1 MRMRRAIGGALLSL
15 LAAAGIGSIPSAAA
29 QGDRQVGGV
38 ERGTSSPAGPARP
51 VMVPA
56 AMPSAFAELAQT
68 QRLVAD
74 VFFGGTRIGQFDVE
88 ARPGEVRFARPE
100 SVVAAIPNVADAGA
114 VTHALTGVLD
124 ANARFL
130 CADTSSPC
138 EAPKPEAAAI
148 VFDPRRFRID
158 LYVNSRL
165 LAVRAVTAD
174 RFLQPYSK
182 GLTFVDVVGGAIAGG
197 DGQALNY
204 NFYNRAIIGA
214 GNARLVS
221 EASVSS
227 GRGLDVDTLAAQLDR
242 PGTRYSAGLFYAPGA
257 DLVGRR
263 RILGVGIASQF
274 DTRADRMQLFGSPL
288 VVFLGQRSRVDIYV
302 EGRLVSSHSFEAG
315 NQTLDTA
322 ALPDGSYPVE
332 IRVQEASGATRIERR
347 FFTKSTA
354 IAPVGHLS
362 FFANAGLLAADRKDK
377 WLSVARV
384 PLLTAGLAGRAGPT
398 IAWDATVMMTDRKAL
413 TEVGITYLA
422 PNFQTRLAVLGSSAG
437 DYGIVEQAGSTT
449 GGAFGYN
456 FDLRSVHS
464 RDRAPLIPLADY
476 VYDNFSS
483 ANPIIQGFQG
493 ASANF
498 AQAIGNVSYFVG
510 GGQIGVSAY
519 LRHDEGRP
527 TSYAIGPTV
536 RWTVLRRRQLQLT
549 FNGAYAATNHGRS
562 VAFGLQLQVFGN
574 RSSFSVQTGA
584 QTGLGDRQRRLDD
597 VEEVSASIHRSG
609 VLGGEFDASGTVQ
622 HSGDGTVLQASA
634 SERNAT
640 GFASASF
647 VHRMGGTGS
656 ASQYA
661 LTAQTAL
668 AAGGGMFHIGARDQN
683 DSVISVGVRGNA
695 RAARFVVLV
704 DDAPRGEIRT
714 GEHLNL
720 AVTPY
725 RRYKVRIRPVGSEL
739 VSFDAQTRSVDV
751 YPGTVAALDGQANL
765 VLAMFGR
772 LTWPDGSPVAN
783 ADIVA
788 DGAVAATDM
797 RGYFQLQAPGDAQIM
812 VHATDGRTCRATL
825 DAKPSQNDYS
835 AIGDVQ
841 CRP

>member
-1 MRMRRAIGGALLSL
+1 MRMRRAIGVALLPL
-15 LAAAGIGSIPSAAA
+15 LAAAGIGAIPSAAA
-29 QGDRQVGGV
+29 QGNRQVDGV
-38 ERGTSSPAGPARP
+38 ERGRSAPAGPARP
-51 VMVPA
+51 VMVTA
-56 AMPSAFAELAQT
+56 AMPSDFADLAQT
-68 QRLVAD
+68 QRIVAD
-74 VFFGGTRIGQFDVE
+74 VFFGGVRIGQFDIE
-88 ARPGEVRFARPE
+88 AKPGEVRFARPE

-114 VTHALTGVLD
+114 VAHALTGALD

-130 CADTSSPC
+130 CADMAGPC
-138 EAPKPEAAAI
+138 ETPRPEAAAI

-158 LYVNSRL
+158 LYLSPHL
-165 LAVRAVTAD
+165 LAVRAASAD

-197 DGQALNY
+197 DGQAVNY
-204 NFYNRAIIGA
+204 NIYNRAIVGA
-214 GNARLVS
+214 GNTRLIS

-227 GRGLDVDTLAAQLDR
+227 GRGLDVDTLAVQRDG
-242 PGTRYSAGLFYAPGA
+242 PGTRYSGGLFYAPGA

-263 RILGVGIASQF
+263 RILGIGIASQF

-302 EGRLVSSHSFEAG
+302 EGRLVSSQSFEAG

-332 IRVQEASGATRIERR
+332 IRVQEASGATRTERR

-354 IAPVGHLS
+354 IAPVGHRA
-362 FFANAGLLAADRKDK
+362 FFASAGLLAVDRKDK
-377 WLSVARV
+377 WLSVSHV

-398 IAWDATVMMTDRKAL
+398 IAWDATVMLTDRKAL
-413 TEVGITYLA
+413 SEVGVTYLA

-437 DYGIVEQAGSTT
+437 DYGIVGQAGSTT
-449 GGAFGYN
+449 GGAFGYS
-456 FDLRSVHS
+456 FDLRYVHS

-483 ANPIIQGFQG
+483 PNPIVQGFQG
-493 ASANF
+493 ASASF

-527 TSYAIGPTV
+527 TSYAIGPSV
-536 RWTVLRRRQLQLT
+536 RWTVLRRRQFQLT
-549 FNGAYAATNHGRS
+549 FNGTYAATNHGKS
-562 VAFGLQLQVFGN
+562 VAFGIQLQVFRP
-574 RSSFSVQTGA
+574 RSSFSVQTGF
-584 QTGLGDRQRRLDD
+584 QTGLGERQQRLDD

-622 HSGDGTVLQASA
+622 HSGAGTVLQASA

-640 GFASASF
+640 GFASASV
-647 VHRMGGTGS
+647 VHRIGGTGS

-661 LTAQTAL
+661 LTAQTSL
-668 AAGGGMFHIGARDQN
+668 AAGGGIFHIGARDQN
-683 DSVISVGVRGNA
+683 DSVISVRVRGTA
-695 RAARFVVLV
+695 RNARFVVLV
-704 DDAPRGEIRT
+704 DDAARGELAS

-751 YPGTVAALDGQANL
+751 YPGTVAVLDWKANA

-772 LTWPDGSPVAN
+772 LTWPDGSPITN
-783 ADIVA
+783 ADIVT
-788 DGAVAATDM
+788 DGAIAATDM
-797 RGYFQLQAPGDAQIM
+797 RGYFQLQAPGDAQIV
-812 VHATDGRTCRATL
+812 VHATDGRTCRAKL
-825 DAKPSQNDYS
+825 NAKPSQNEYS
-835 AIGDVQ
+835 AIGDVP

>member
-1 MRMRRAIGGALLSL
+1 MRMRRAIGVALLSL
-15 LAAAGIGSIPSAAA
+15 LAAAGIGAIPSAAA
-29 QGDRQVGGV
+29 QGNRQAGGV
-38 ERGTSSPAGPARP
+38 EGRGPSPAGPARP
-51 VMVPA
+51 VMVTA
-56 AMPSAFAELAQT
+56 AMPSDFADLAQA

-74 VFFGGTRIGQFDVE
+74 VFFGGVRIGQFDIE
-88 ARPGEVRFARPE
+88 AKPGEVRFARPA

-114 VTHALTGVLD
+114 VTHALTGALD

-138 EAPKPEAAAI
+138 ETPHPEAAAI

-158 LYVNSRL
+158 LYLNPNL
-165 LAVRAVTAD
+165 LAIRAATVD

-182 GLTFVDVVGGAIAGG
+182 GLSFVDVVGGAIAGG
-197 DGQALNY
+197 DGQAVNY
-204 NFYNRAIIGA
+204 NIYNRAIIGA
-214 GNARLVS
+214 GNTRLIS

-227 GRGLDVDTLAAQLDR
+227 GRGLDVDTLAVQRDS
-242 PGTRYSAGLFYAPGA
+242 PGTRYSGGLFYAPGA

-302 EGRLVSSHSFEAG
+302 EGRLVSSQSFEAG

-332 IRVQEASGATRIERR
+332 LRVQEASGATRTERR

-354 IAPVGHLS
+354 IAPVGHLA
-362 FFANAGLLAADRKDK
+362 FFANAGLLAVDRKDK
-377 WLSVARV
+377 WLSVSHV

-398 IAWDATVMMTDRKAL
+398 IAWDATVMLTDRKAL
-413 TEVGITYLA
+413 SEVGVTYLA

-437 DYGIVEQAGSTT
+437 DYGIVGQAGSTT

-456 FDLRSVHS
+456 FDLRYVHS

-483 ANPIIQGFQG
+483 PNPVIQGFQG
-493 ASANF
+493 ASASF
-498 AQAIGNVSYFVG
+498 AQAIGNISYYVG

-527 TSYAIGPTV
+527 TSYAIGPSV
-536 RWTVLRRRQLQLT
+536 RWTVLRRRQFQLT
-549 FNGAYAATNHGRS
+549 FNGTYAATNHGKS
-562 VAFGLQLQVFGN
+562 VAFGLQFQVFRP
-574 RSSFSVQTGA
+574 RSSFSVQTGF
-584 QTGLGDRQRRLDD
+584 QTGLGERQRRLDD

-609 VLGGEFDASGTVQ
+609 VLGGEFDAAGTVQ

-640 GFASASF
+640 GFASASV
-647 VHRMGGTGS
+647 VHRIGGTGS

-661 LTAQTAL
+661 LTAQTSL
-668 AAGGGMFHIGARDQN
+668 AAGGGIFHIGARDQN
-683 DSVISVGVRGNA
+683 DSVISVRVRGTA
-695 RAARFVVLV
+695 RNARFVVLV
-704 DDAPRGEIRT
+704 DDAPRGELAA

-725 RRYKVRIRPVGSEL
+725 RRYKVRIRPAGSEL

-751 YPGTVAALDGQANL
+751 YPGTVAVLDWKANA

-783 ADIVA
+783 ADIVT
-788 DGAVAATDM
+788 DGAIAASDM
-797 RGYFQLQAPGDAQIM
+797 RGYFQLQAPGDAQIV
-812 VHATDGRTCRATL
+812 VHATDGRTCRAKL
-825 DAKPSQNDYS
+825 SAKPSQNEYS